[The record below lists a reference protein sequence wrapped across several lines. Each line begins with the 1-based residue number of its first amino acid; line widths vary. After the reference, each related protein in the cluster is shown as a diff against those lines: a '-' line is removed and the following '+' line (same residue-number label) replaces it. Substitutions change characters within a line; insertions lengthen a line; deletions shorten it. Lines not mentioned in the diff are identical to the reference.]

1 MKKGNSCEN
10 LELMSVNSPLTEKQP
25 EARISQQRNT
35 AGPQKS
41 SDGRVSLYKR
51 ISLLLVCVWI
61 LTLISGL
68 AVYFFLGSIDKPMQS
83 EMLKLQ
89 ENNTAWI
96 TELKK
101 QLQQKENEISDLQSR
116 YSSLKAGCDD
126 LQRQQ
131 ETLRTNHSSL
141 LQEHS
146 DLLTNHKNMTES
158 CLLTE
163 RSNTELKKQLQ
174 NKDNENS
181 NVESRYSNL
190 KASCDELRKELQ
202 NTENENY
209 ILHSKYSSLMAG
221 CDVWKWLRYVAVD
234 VTLDPNTVN
243 PFLIL
248 SEDGKQVR
256 HGDERQVLRNNPKRF
271 DYVICVLG
279 KESFSSGRHY
289 WEVEVGEKT
298 AWTLG
303 VARESINRKGK
314 ITVSP
319 GLGFWTLTLRNGNE
333 LMAATSPPVLLPL
346 SLKPRKVGV
355 FVDYEEEQVS
365 FYNVEARSHI
375 YTFTDTF
382 TEKLYPFFG
391 PALTEGGKN
400 AAPLIISPVHHTD

>member
-1 MKKGNSCEN
+1 MKKGKSCEN
-10 LELMSVNSPLTEKQP
+10 LELMSVNSPSTEKQP
-25 EARISQQRNT
+25 EAGISQQRNT

-51 ISLLLVCVWI
+51 ISLLLACVWI
-61 LTLISGL
+61 LSLISGL
-68 AVYFFLGSIDKPMQS
+68 AVYFFLGSVDKQS

-89 ENNTAWI
+89 ENNTARI
-96 TELKK
+96 TEL
-101 QLQQKENEISDLQSR
+101 
-116 YSSLKAGCDD
+116 
-126 LQRQQ
+126 QREK
-131 ETLRTNHSSL
+131 ETLQT
-141 LQEHS
+141 EHS
-146 DLLTNHKNMTES
+146 VLLRNNKNMTES

-174 NKDNENS
+174 NKENENS
-181 NVESRYSNL
+181 NLQSKYSNV
-190 KASCDELRKELQ
+190 KAGCDELQREKETLQTEHSVLLRNNKNMTESCLLTERSNTELKKQLQ
-202 NTENENY
+202 NKENENSN
-209 ILHSKYSSLMAG
+209 LQSKYSNVKAG

-355 FVDYEEEQVS
+355 FVDYEGGQVS